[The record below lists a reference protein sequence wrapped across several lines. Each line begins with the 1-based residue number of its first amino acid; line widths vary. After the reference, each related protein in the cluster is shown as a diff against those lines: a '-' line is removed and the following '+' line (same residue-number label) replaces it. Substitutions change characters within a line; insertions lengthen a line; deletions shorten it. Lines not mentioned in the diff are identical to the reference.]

1 MVIILKKVSDDEI
14 IISAMRFIFTT
25 TRRYVRVDENIWY
38 NKDLRQEVTDYEM
51 DNLDIK
57 ELVYGKK

>member
-1 MVIILKKVSDDEI
+1 
-14 IISAMRFIFTT
+14 MRFIFTT
-25 TRRYVRVDENIWY
+25 TRRYVRVDENTWY

-57 ELVYGKK
+57 ELIYGKK

>member
-1 MVIILKKVSDDEI
+1 MVTILEKVSNDEI
-14 IISAMRFIFTT
+14 IISVKRFIFTT
-25 TRRYVRVDENIWY
+25 TRRYVKVDENIWY

-57 ELVYGKK
+57 ELIYGKK